1 MGKPIYRV
9 LVDFKYRRKG
19 AVRAYRNGK
28 IDTFVLSNDIEQI
41 KKDKTLQ
48 DRIRMKVKSK
58 EQIEIKYSNIFV
70 EGQYG
75 ETI

>member
-19 AVRAYRNGK
+19 SIRAYKNSK
-28 IDTFVLSNDIEQI
+28 IDTFVLSDDIEQI

-48 DRIRMKVKSK
+48 ERIKLKVKSK
-58 EQIEIKYSNIFV
+58 TEIEIQFVKIFI

-75 ETI
+75 ETV